1 MTKKVCRSASWTS
14 IPELLHLLEEL
25 GVIEIREE
33 TVRPRQL
40 QQVYR
45 MLRLK
50 QTMGVNLPGAAII
63 LDLLERIEAL
73 QAEVDRLKDGQ
84 RQEVGCQR
92 LRAALEACKFSSG
105 I

>member
-1 MTKKVCRSASWTS
+1 MS
-14 IPELLHLLEEL
+14 IVRWYYHYDDEEGLPLCELDIHPELLRLLEDL

-33 TVRPRQL
+33 TVRPRQV

-45 MLRLK
+45 MLRLR

-73 QAEVDRLKDGQ
+73 QAEVDRLML
-84 RQEVGCQR
+84 EVRGKR
-92 LRAALEACKFSSG
+92 SDVRD
-105 I
+105 

>member
-1 MTKKVCRSASWTS
+1 MS
-14 IPELLHLLEEL
+14 IVRWYYHYDDEEGLPLCELDIRPELLRLLEDL

-33 TVRPRQL
+33 TVRPRQV

-73 QAEVDRLKDGQ
+73 QAEVDRLML
-84 RQEVGCQR
+84 EVRGKR
-92 LRAALEACKFSSG
+92 SDVRD
-105 I
+105 